1 MENILLDE
9 SYSFSLR
16 QFEQQKSKRGDLH
29 QMSVENPYFDQS
41 RMSNMSAYGQ
51 NMGGDS
57 SNRAGRVSLPA
68 TDQRPASSKVVSLI
82 ASHEFRPFSK
92 PRKSKN
98 IAVHDMERDGISRRS
113 NNGNQWM
120 PSSTIHSV
128 QGSSRGDDNSNE
140 EPQLTQ
146 NVFKNADH
154 EEEVR

>member
-16 QFEQQKSKRGDLH
+16 QFEQQKSKRGDLQ
-29 QMSVENPYFDQS
+29 QMSVENPYFEQS
-41 RMSNMSAYGQ
+41 RMSNMSAYAQ

-57 SNRAGRVSLPA
+57 NRGGRVSVPA
-68 TDQRPASSKVVSLI
+68 TDQRPSSSKVVSLI

-98 IAVHDMERDGISRRS
+98 IAMHDDRGGISKLS
-113 NNGNQWM
+113 HNNQWM

-128 QGSSRGDDNSNE
+128 QDSSHGDDDNDEPHLAQKETFQNE
-140 EPQLTQ
+140 EED
-146 NVFKNADH
+146 A
-154 EEEVR
+154 

>member
-16 QFEQQKSKRGDLH
+16 QFEQQKSKRGDMQ

-41 RMSNMSAYGQ
+41 RMSNMSAYAQ
-51 NMGGDS
+51 NMGDS

-98 IAVHDMERDGISRRS
+98 IAIHDMEKDGISKRS
-113 NNGNQWM
+113 NNN
-120 PSSTIHSV
+120 
-128 QGSSRGDDNSNE
+128 N
-140 EPQLTQ
+140 
-146 NVFKNADH
+146 
-154 EEEVR
+154 